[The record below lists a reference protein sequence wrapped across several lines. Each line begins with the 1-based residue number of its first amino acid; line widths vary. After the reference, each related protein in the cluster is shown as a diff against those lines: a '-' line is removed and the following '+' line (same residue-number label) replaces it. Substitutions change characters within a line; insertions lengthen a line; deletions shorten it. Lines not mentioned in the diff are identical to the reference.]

1 VRNVTGTHFIEMAT
15 NACADSLYD
24 LKQVEMAI
32 RDRADSMANTFA
44 RVFKEPNGP
53 ARIEAMK
60 DACGEASVFA
70 SVCVRW
76 AQRLAEDVKK
86 AGGGA

>member
-1 VRNVTGTHFIEMAT
+1 MT
-15 NACADSLYD
+15 S
-24 LKQVEMAI
+24 
-32 RDRADSMANTFA
+32 A